1 MRPLSAPSLLSQTLL
16 AGSLLVGQMACRH
29 QEPHHS
35 HETAAVAAT
44 LEAGRAQTKG
54 AAEKAGQVGGAEPG
68 GEKDKEK
75 GEIAT
80 RVTAAIEAAKIQN
93 PTNRELISKL
103 FTFLLGSGKDSYA
116 DHTKEFPYIA
126 FKQAFGTYEGGD
138 ELSIGVT
145 ANHYASTMNVESIA
159 TDALAVFG
167 KMTLEDK
174 MRLARSASG
183 VIPQIKDG
191 AALYLKYGKLFD
203 DGSFE
208 RCPGDVDFNKDV
220 RNEKH
225 GITDEVK
232 EDPACEEGTLVANY
246 HGEEEFSKLVMRLMH
261 RLHVPADVVTTTAS
275 KTMRTILGK

>member
-1 MRPLSAPSLLSQTLL
+1 MRSPETSTSTFGKLALLSALAFSQT
-16 AGSLLVGQMACRH
+16 ACHKSPVVDDERSDV
-29 QEPHHS
+29 QV
-35 HETAAVAAT
+35 AVQAVEQGKT
-44 LEAGRAQTKG
+44 LEQSVSEGGEGKG
-54 AAEKAGQVGGAEPG
+54 DK
-68 GEKDKEK
+68 EKDK
-75 GEIAT
+75 IAV
-80 RVTAAIEAAKIQN
+80 RVNAAIEAAKIQN
-93 PTNRELISKL
+93 PTNKELISKL
-103 FTFLLGSGKDSYA
+103 FTFLLGDGKNDYA
-116 DHTKEFPYIA
+116 DHTKDFPYIA

-191 AALYLKYGKLFD
+191 AALYPKYGKLFD

-232 EDPACEEGTLVANY
+232 EDPECEEGTLVANY

-261 RLHVPADVVTTTAS
+261 RLHVPSDVVATTAT